1 VATLHVRN
9 VPEPIYE
16 LLRDCA
22 EREGRSI
29 GAQAVVF
36 IQQGLLPHATRRAS
50 RRRGGLQRF
59 TSGAREVVVCAQD
72 EARGLGAPEVLP
84 GHLLLGLLAVE
95 GPARAALEEV
105 GVTAEEIRATLSPG
119 DASPR
124 RLKFSPAAKQALEQA
139 LRESLALRHDYI
151 GGEHLLL
158 ALEGDPLLE
167 PHNVRAAV
175 ALAQARPHAAMQFA
189 APTSADAPEYLTVDL
204 DGTAERW
211 TTALNTLADE
221 GWELMQVVD
230 HRAIL
235 RRG

>member
-36 IQQGLLPHATRRAS
+36 IQQGVLPRAAQRPTRR
-50 RRRGGLQRF
+50 RLGGFQQF
-59 TSGAREVVVCAQD
+59 TGGAREVVVRARD
-72 EARGLGAPEVLP
+72 EARGLGAREVLP
-84 GHLLLGLLAVE
+84 VHILLGLFADD
-95 GPARAALEEV
+95 GPAHAALDEL
-105 GVTAEEIRATLSPG
+105 GLSADEIRAGLPRG
-119 DASPR
+119 EASPR
-124 RLKFSPAAKQALEQA
+124 RLKFSPEAKEVLERA

-151 GGEHLLL
+151 GAEHLLL
-158 ALEGDPLLE
+158 ALSDDPLLQR
-167 PHNVRAAV
+167 HHVRAVVTLAV
-175 ALAQARPHAAMQFA
+175 ARPAGAVEMRPPAADGPDYLA
-189 APTSADAPEYLTVDL
+189 VDL
-204 DGTAERW
+204 DGDAEAW
-211 TTALNTLADE
+211 TTVLNALADE